1 MQFIFLLSNLDGLR
15 LAIENFLKFFYDFF
29 YDLGTRMAAI
39 LTYSQ
44 PFAPI
49 RTHSQPFAPIRSHS
63 HPFAAIRT
71 HSQLFANF
79 ANCESFANKTTYNF

>member
-49 RTHSQPFAPIRSHS
+49 RSYSQILR
-63 HPFAAIRT
+63 I
-71 HSQLFANF
+71 
-79 ANCESFANKTTYNF
+79 ANKIANVREFWTYYFWAVLYFNC